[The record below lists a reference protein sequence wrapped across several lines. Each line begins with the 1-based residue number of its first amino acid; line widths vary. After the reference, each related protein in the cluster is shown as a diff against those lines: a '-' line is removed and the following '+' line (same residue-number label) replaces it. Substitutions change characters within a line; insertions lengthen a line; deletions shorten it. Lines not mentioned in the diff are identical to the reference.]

1 MIFKLLGTL
10 LLLGAGGYISLAL
23 NRFER
28 RRLAVLDGYISLLR
42 YIKGQI
48 ECYAMPLPDI
58 LARADPGMIA
68 ACLGVDPTAFAEAA
82 FAEAALAEAARE
94 EITPLPAL
102 VRESRLYLEPE
113 SERLL
118 TALSGELGAGFRAE
132 QVARCDYYLEALV
145 GQRSK
150 LADALPARLRVG
162 STICMCCAVAAT
174 ILLW

>member
-1 MIFKLLGTL
+1 MIE
-10 LLLGAGGYISLAL
+10 SLHIENIAVVK
-23 NRFER
+23 
-28 RRLAVLDGYISLLR
+28 RLDVELTDG
-42 YIKGQI
+42 
-48 ECYAMPLPDI
+48 
-58 LARADPGMIA
+58 
-68 ACLGVDPTAFAEAA
+68 
-82 FAEAALAEAARE
+82 
-94 EITPLPAL
+94 
-102 VRESRLYLEPE
+102 
-113 SERLL
+113 L